1 MTFDILRAVSYFHCM
16 DGHSQRSRSR
26 ASTESYFN
34 PRTGEFVE
42 RHIRDSDI
50 DLLKLFA
57 RHRYLSAPYAAAL
70 LNRSE
75 QGVSRR
81 LRSLKEKDVGLVKLC
96 ETQRED
102 RNLRTVGFLYYDIDA
117 AGITLLAEEGVHI
130 VPPKAPKNF
139 VHALM
144 VHQIIAS
151 FAIGA
156 VGRDDIR
163 IVYEDNQRLL
173 LGQRNGKDHYM
184 ISDYP
189 RFAIERTADGKRR
202 EIPSIEAD
210 TASEP
215 IESYDRERSAICN
228 KFDDYIYALENGL
241 FQKQY
246 DVRTFFIP
254 FITRN
259 ERRMQSMMDCLA
271 AKTER
276 KKELRRYFL
285 FKTHPTLK
293 SRENPRA
300 SGHMLTEPWKRV
312 GNADLYL
319 DKENTSARQQTD
331 QDKDAH

>member
-1 MTFDILRAVSYFHCM
+1 ML
-16 DGHSQRSRSR
+16 QRSRSR
-26 ASTESYFN
+26 ASTEPYFN
-34 PRTGEFVE
+34 PRTGEVVE

-50 DLLKLFA
+50 ELLKLFA

-70 LNRSE
+70 LQRSE

-81 LRSLKEKDVGLVKLC
+81 LRSLKEQDVALVKLC

-102 RNLRTVGFLYYDIDA
+102 RNLRTVGYLYYDIDA
-117 AGITLLAEEGVHI
+117 AGITLLAEEGI
-130 VPPKAPKNF
+130 NIQPPRAPKNF
-139 VHALM
+139 IHALM

-156 VGRDDIR
+156 IGRDDIKL
-163 IVYEDNQRLL
+163 VFEDNQRLL
-173 LGQRNGKDHYM
+173 LGKRNGKDHYM

-189 RFAIERTADGKRR
+189 RFAIERVADGKRR

-215 IESYDRERSAICN
+215 IESYDRERSAIGN
-228 KFDDYIYALENGL
+228 KFDDYLYALEEGL

-246 DVRTFFIP
+246 GVKVFFIP

-259 ERRMQSMMDCLA
+259 QRRMKSMMDCLA
-271 AKTER
+271 AKTESR
-276 KKELRRYFL
+276 KELRRYFL

-300 SGHMLTEPWKRV
+300 TGHMLTEPWARV
-312 GNADLYL
+312 GYPNLKL
-319 DKENTSARQQTD
+319 DE
-331 QDKDAH
+331 